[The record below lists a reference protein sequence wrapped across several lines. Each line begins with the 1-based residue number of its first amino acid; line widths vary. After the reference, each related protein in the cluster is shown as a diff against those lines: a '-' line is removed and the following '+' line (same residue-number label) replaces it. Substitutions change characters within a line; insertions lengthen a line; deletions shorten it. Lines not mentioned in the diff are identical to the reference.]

1 MFKVTQIIA
10 RGGAWEA
17 TLLVLWWS
25 LIEAFALA
33 IPVSALVA
41 SLLSFSRMASDS
53 EILAMASCGASKWQI
68 LSRPLLFS
76 VLLTAACLYIHNELV
91 PRGHYNRRTTM
102 AMLGV
107 ISPVDLIDEGRFIYD
122 FEKISMYVGRKKGN
136 KLYEIIICDSTN
148 DKLPRQIRAKHGIVK
163 LVENSKDI
171 LLELYDVKID
181 SLVKE
186 TSTPATAEKCIL
198 PIKNVLKTNAP
209 KKSEKDLNFSE
220 LWTGIQYTEYV
231 YPMLNTPSAV
241 NLQKN
246 FLAIEF
252 HKRIT
257 LSLACIAFVI
267 VGVALGIKTH
277 RKESWLGII
286 IALGVILFFYIFTLL
301 AQSLSIY
308 PELKPYLILWFP
320 ILLCSE
326 IGLRLLNS

>member
-1 MFKVTQIIA
+1 
-10 RGGAWEA
+10 
-17 TLLVLWWS
+17 
-25 LIEAFALA
+25 
-33 IPVSALVA
+33 
-41 SLLSFSRMASDS
+41 
-53 EILAMASCGASKWQI
+53 
-68 LSRPLLFS
+68 
-76 VLLTAACLYIHNELV
+76 
-91 PRGHYNRRTTM
+91 M

-267 VGVALGIKTH
+267 VGVALGIKAH

-308 PELKPYLILWFP
+308 PELKSYLILWFP